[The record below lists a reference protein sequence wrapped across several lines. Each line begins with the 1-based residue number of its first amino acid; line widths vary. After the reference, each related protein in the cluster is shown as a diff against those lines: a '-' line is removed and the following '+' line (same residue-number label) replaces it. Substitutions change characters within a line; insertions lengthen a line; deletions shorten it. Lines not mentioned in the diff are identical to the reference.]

1 MDEKRAVTM
10 DQLLESARQGEALT
24 MQVAQAVQE
33 ELNKRP
39 TTEQVNAAITAA
51 VSGAMEASY

>member
-1 MDEKRAVTM
+1 MDEKKAVTM
-10 DQLLESARQGEALT
+10 EQLLESARQGEALT